1 MHSRVDSSQMRSNQN
16 PRSLE
21 GGTYHEVSKSDDDD
35 DDAPAGVVDKKKTD
49 MTIIYKGMYCFFG
62 LQISYLTWGMMQE
75 LIMTTKFEPTPSA
88 PDGMFPSPSFCVFSN
103 RFLAIVVAYVVCLRV
118 HGTVRC
124 SAPAWAFLPCALSN
138 TTSSWAQYSS
148 LQYVSFPLQNIFKST
163 KVIPVMLMG
172 MLLRGATYSTS
183 EYLEAGSITSG
194 VLIFSMTKNAAHGG
208 GSDTSTIG
216 VLLLIAYVCADSF
229 TSQWQ
234 SRIYRDYGEW
244 QRANGKFSFV
254 SFSN

>member
-1 MHSRVDSSQMRSNQN
+1 METSHRPTQTLRE
-16 PRSLE
+16 LE
-21 GGTYHEVSKSDDDD
+21 SGTYQDTARKQTSGNVDAEVTHI
-35 DDAPAGVVDKKKTD
+35 KKKAD
-49 MTIIYKGMYCFFG
+49 MAIIYKGMYCFFG

-75 LIMTTKFEPTPSA
+75 LIMTTQFEPTPGA

-103 RFLAIVVAYVVCLRV
+103 RFLAIIIAYVVCLRV
-118 HGTVRC
+118 HGTVQC
-124 SAPAWAFLPCALSN
+124 SAPAWAFLPCAVSN

-172 MLLRGATYSTS
+172 MLLKGASYSLI

-194 VLIFSMTKNAAHGG
+194 VLVFSMTKNAAHGG
-208 GSDTSTIG
+208 SNETSTIG

-234 SRIYRDYGEW
+234 SRISRDYGECFMKSIN
-244 QRANGKFSFV
+244 RL
-254 SFSN
+254 

>member
-1 MHSRVDSSQMRSNQN
+1 MRSNPSHSHN

-21 GGTYHEVSKSDDDD
+21 SGQYHEERERDLLLGTDGRALGGKSKDDSDCDSDSASKS
-35 DDAPAGVVDKKKTD
+35 KKTD
-49 MTIIYKGMYCFFG
+49 MALVYKGLYCFFG
-62 LQISYLTWGMMQE
+62 LQVSYLTWGMMQE
-75 LIMTTKFEPTPSA
+75 LIMTTKFEPTPGA

-103 RFLAIVVAYVVCLRV
+103 RFLAIIIAYVVCLRV

-124 SAPAWAFLPCALSN
+124 SAPAWAFLPCAISN

-172 MLLRGATYSTS
+172 MVLKGATYSLT
-183 EYLEAGSITSG
+183 EYFEAGSITSG
-194 VLIFSMTKNAAHGG
+194 VLIFSMTKNAAHGSG
-208 GSDTSTIG
+208 NETSTIG
-216 VLLLIAYVCADSF
+216 VILLIAYVCADSF

-234 SRIYRDYGEW
+234 SRIYRDYGE
-244 QRANGKFSFV
+244 
-254 SFSN
+254 